1 VISRWLVLDR
11 ANSIFWTRAKSIPYP
26 QSVVYP
32 AQPTVPPALQAWE
45 MQLGNASTGLHLDGA
60 IVDTTGFQAATNERE
75 TCSSNDS
82 TLVELEEE
90 LAEPCPSLADEN
102 DMGNP
107 STGQQLDGAISE
119 TTDFQ
124 IATNHMETGSEYE
137 LAPCSSLVDD
147 HDAVGSE
154 TSPHRYEIIADS
166 NPING
171 MPDFLFQRIVIILLW
186 TLTTERTAGLKHT
199 VKLIMGTWQNLLL

>member
-1 VISRWLVLDR
+1 MISRWLVLDR

-60 IVDTTGFQAATNERE
+60 IVDTTGFQAATNE
-75 TCSSNDS
+75 

-90 LAEPCPSLADEN
+90 PAEPCPSLADEN
-102 DMGNP
+102 DMENP

-119 TTDFQ
+119 TADFQ

-137 LAPCSSLVDD
+137 LAPCPSLVDD

-154 TSPHRYEIIADS
+154 TSPFRYEIIADS
-166 NPING
+166 NQSMECQI
-171 MPDFLFQRIVIILLW
+171 FCSR
-186 TLTTERTAGLKHT
+186 GL
-199 VKLIMGTWQNLLL
+199 